1 MWVIF
6 MDFCKDEEKWQK
18 RWSEARVYEP
28 QDRGGEKRFYT
39 AAFPYPNSPQHIG
52 HGRTYTLLDI
62 HARYARLSGK
72 NTLVPMAFHVTG
84 TPILAMAKKVREKDP
99 ELLAIFKDIYG
110 IPESKFSELGDP
122 EKLVRY
128 FSREIEEGMKEMGY
142 SIDWR
147 RKFYTFDPHFN
158 RFIRWQIKKLNE
170 LGYITKGS
178 HRLAWCPTDSNVV
191 SSHDTKGDVDPE
203 IEEVTAIKFGLGN
216 GEFLVVSTYR
226 PETIYGVTNVWV
238 NPESTLVKVKT
249 KEGILYFGAEAWAAL
264 SLQIGGEVLAEVPGS
279 ELIGKEVESPLGK
292 KIPVLPASFVDPS
305 GGTGIVMSVP
315 AHAPFD
321 YLALR
326 DLGKLEEISPVSI
339 ISFKGSAEVPAAEV
353 IKRLGVENQND
364 PKAEIATKEL
374 YKKEAHTGKMSVGEF
389 SGMPVIEAK
398 EKVAEKLISEGNA
411 FKFYLIG
418 NGPVFCRCGSRI
430 VVNMVK
436 DQWFIDYGNPE
447 WKKKAKECL
456 AEMFLVPEN
465 TRKDYLATIDWLK
478 EKACTRSSGLGTP
491 FPFDE
496 SKIVEPLADS
506 TIYMAY
512 YTIAHKLAELKPE
525 ELTEELFDY
534 VFLGKGEESVHPK
547 AKELREIFLYWYPL
561 DARHSGADL
570 VRNHL
575 PFFVLNHAAIFQKK
589 EWPKSIIVNGFVLM
603 EGKKMSKSLGNI
615 LPLRKAIKEY
625 GADVIRFS
633 VVGGAELSQDT
644 NFETSVAHGVHE
656 RVEYLV
662 SLLKYAGKTD
672 SSRAGKWL
680 LSRLNRK
687 LKAAPFLYENMQIR
701 ELGQMFFY
709 EMMQELQWYLKRT
722 SSPGLKEFFEKW
734 AIAFSPFMPHL
745 AEEIWSKL
753 GKEGFVVVQKFPEA
767 DEELI
772 DDSAELGEELVS
784 GISYDV
790 EKISERFGKKPTK
803 VYVYVAAPWKRGVYT
818 AMREK
823 KDIRAGIEWAK
834 ANGVRDMGK
843 ASGFAKSL
851 MKKVHS
857 LGAILT
863 EEQELSAVNDAKE
876 FLSKETGAEVIVR
889 KEEGAEH
896 EKAGAAMPMK
906 PALILE

>member
-1 MWVIF
+1 
-6 MDFCKDEEKWQK
+6 MDFRKNEEKWQE
-18 RWSEARVYEP
+18 RWGKAGVYEP
-28 QDRGGEKRFYT
+28 QDSGGEKRFYT

-84 TPILAMAKKVREKDP
+84 TPILAMAKKVREADP

-110 IPESKFSELGDP
+110 IPEEKFAELGDP
-122 EKLVRY
+122 EKLVMY

-147 RKFYTFDPHFN
+147 RKFYTFDKHFN
-158 RFIRWQIKKLNE
+158 KFIQWQMKKLKE
-170 LGYITKGS
+170 LGYITQGS
-178 HRLAWCPTDSNVV
+178 HRLAWCPSDKNVV

-226 PETIYGVTNVWV
+226 PETVYGVTNVWV
-238 NPESTLVKVKT
+238 NPESTLVKVKIN
-249 KEGILYFGAEAWAAL
+249 GDVIYFGKGAWDAL
-264 SLQIGGEVLAEVPGS
+264 ALQLGGKVLGEVDGK
-279 ELIGKEVESPLGK
+279 ELVGKEVESPLGK
-292 KIPVLPASFVDPS
+292 KIPVLPASFVDADA
-305 GGTGIVMSVP
+305 GTGIVMSVP

-326 DLGKLEEISPVSI
+326 DLGKLEEVAPLTI
-339 ISFKGSAEVPAAEV
+339 ISMDGSVEIPAAEV
-353 IKRLGVENQND
+353 VERLGVKDQND

-389 SGMPVIEAK
+389 SGMPLMIAK

-430 VVNMVK
+430 VVNMVD
-436 DQWFIDYGNPE
+436 DQWFIDYGNPA
-447 WKKKAKECL
+447 WKEKAKECL

-496 SKIVEPLADS
+496 SKIVEPLSDS

-547 AKELREIFLYWYPL
+547 AAELREIFLYWYPL
-561 DARHSGADL
+561 DGRHSGADL

-575 PFFVLNHAAIFQKK
+575 PFFVLNHAAIFPKE
-589 EWPKSIIVNGFVLM
+589 EWPRSIIVNGFVLM

-625 GADVIRFS
+625 GADVLRFS
-633 VVGGAELSQDT
+633 VVGGAELTQDT

-656 RVEYLV
+656 RLEYLV
-662 SLLKYAGKTD
+662 SLLKYADKTD

-687 LKAAPFLYENMQIR
+687 LADAPLLYENMQIR
-701 ELGQMFFY
+701 ELGQIFFY

-722 SSPGLKEFFEKW
+722 STPGLKEFFEKW
-734 AIAFSPFMPHL
+734 AICFSPFMPHL
-745 AEEIWSKL
+745 AEEIWNSL
-753 GKEGFVVVQKFPEA
+753 GEEGFAVEQKFPEA
-767 DEELI
+767 DAALI
-772 DDSAELGEELVS
+772 DDSIEMGEELVS
-784 GISYDV
+784 GIVYDV
-790 EKISERFGKKPTK
+790 EKISERFGKKPAK
-803 VYVYVAAPWKRGVYT
+803 VYVYVAAPWKRGLYDV
-818 AMREK
+818 MREK
-823 KDIRAGIEWAK
+823 KDMRSALEWAK
-834 ANGVRDMGK
+834 SNGVADMGK

-851 MKKVHS
+851 MKKMHS
-857 LGAILT
+857 LGPILS
-863 EEQELSAVNDAKE
+863 EEQELSALEDAERFICKE
-876 FLSKETGAEVIVR
+876 IGAELVVR
-889 KEEGAEH
+889 REEGAEH
-896 EKAGAAMPMK
+896 EKAGAAAPGK